1 MAQAKTRGDL
11 FASMEDDLKQFWAAL
26 SGALGAAAGAIAQR
40 AGIVGAVQD
49 AMPLVPDAATFRKRL
64 AALPL
69 ATYQAGETVLAA
81 GSRSGRLLILRN
93 GAVAIIKDA
102 IEIAKVAEPGA
113 VFGELSALLDQ
124 PHTADVRALETS
136 QFHVADAANL
146 LSQDSVALLYV
157 AEVLARRLDGANRAL
172 IELKNQLQ
180 AGQPRSVINKTV
192 EKVEEMLGGSGA
204 SLVYAGYPYDPYA

>member
-1 MAQAKTRGDL
+1 
-11 FASMEDDLKQFWAAL
+11 
-26 SGALGAAAGAIAQR
+26 
-40 AGIVGAVQD
+40 
-49 AMPLVPDAATFRKRL
+49 
-64 AALPL
+64 
-69 ATYQAGETVLAA
+69 VLAA
-81 GSRSGRLLILRN
+81 GSRSGRLLILKN
-93 GAVAIIKDA
+93 GAVAITKDA

-192 EKVEEMLGGSGA
+192 EKVEEMLGVSGA

>member
-1 MAQAKTRGDL
+1 MTQSGKIKGDF

-40 AGIVGAVQD
+40 VGIVGD
-49 AMPLVPDAATFRKRL
+49 AIPLVPDTAVFHKRL

-69 ATYQAGETVLAA
+69 ATYKAGETVLAA

-102 IEIAKVAEPGA
+102 IEIAKVVEPGA

-136 QFHVADAANL
+136 QFHVADAAKL

-192 EKVEEMLGGSGA
+192 EKVEEMLGAGGA

>member
-1 MAQAKTRGDL
+1 
-11 FASMEDDLKQFWAAL
+11 
-26 SGALGAAAGAIAQR
+26 
-40 AGIVGAVQD
+40 
-49 AMPLVPDAATFRKRL
+49 MPLIPDAAVFHKRL
-64 AALPL
+64 ATLPL
-69 ATYQAGETVLAA
+69 VTYQAGDTVLAA
-81 GSRSGRLLILRN
+81 GSRSGRLLILRK
-93 GAVAIIKDA
+93 GAVAIVKET

-172 IELKNQLQ
+172 VELKNQLQ

-192 EKVEEMLGGSGA
+192 EKVEEMLGVGGGA

>member
-1 MAQAKTRGDL
+1 MAKPGKTKGGL
-11 FASMEDDLKQFWAAL
+11 LASMEDDLKQFWASF
-26 SGALGAAAGAIAQR
+26 SGALRASAGAIAQR
-40 AGIVGAVQD
+40 AGIVEAVEE
-49 AMPLVPDAATFRKRL
+49 AVPLVPDAAVFHKRL

-93 GAVAIIKDA
+93 GAVAIVKDA
-102 IEIAKVAEPGA
+102 IEIAKVGEPGA

-136 QFHVADAANL
+136 QFHVADAAKL

-157 AEVLARRLDGANRAL
+157 AEVLATSPRRC
-172 IELKNQLQ
+172 
-180 AGQPRSVINKTV
+180 QPS
-192 EKVEEMLGGSGA
+192 
-204 SLVYAGYPYDPYA
+204 PH

>member
-1 MAQAKTRGDL
+1 
-11 FASMEDDLKQFWAAL
+11 
-26 SGALGAAAGAIAQR
+26 
-40 AGIVGAVQD
+40 
-49 AMPLVPDAATFRKRL
+49 MPLIPDAAVFHKRL
-64 AALPL
+64 ATLPL
-69 ATYQAGETVLAA
+69 VTYQAGDTVLAA
-81 GSRSGRLLILRN
+81 GSRSGRLLILRK
-93 GAVAIIKDA
+93 GAVAIVKDA

-136 QFHVADAANL
+136 QFHVADAADL
-146 LSQDSVALLYV
+146 LSRDSVALLYV

-172 IELKNQLQ
+172 IELKNQIQ

-192 EKVEEMLGGSGA
+192 EKVEEMLGAGGA